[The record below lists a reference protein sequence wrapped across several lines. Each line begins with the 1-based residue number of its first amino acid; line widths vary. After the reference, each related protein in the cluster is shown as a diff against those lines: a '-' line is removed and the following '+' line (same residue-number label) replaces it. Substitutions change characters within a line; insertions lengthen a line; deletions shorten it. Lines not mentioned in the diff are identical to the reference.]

1 MAETPPPPT
10 QRPRPHVAVNAKQG
24 ARQVGPRVLDDT
36 ARSRLE
42 RQCTMGGLRGARA
55 RFLLGRDDTRRRNS
69 ELLISAAAGE
79 QFDRPT
85 LTLTT
90 NGYAGRN
97 GGRMSAIAR
106 PPEWRATTAQIAG
119 LWPWT
124 VGAGAP
130 LIGTPLGPH
139 LRTGAPVCFDPMN
152 WFTRGSFLTAP
163 SLFVLGLNG
172 FGKSTLVRRIVL
184 GGIAQGVTP
193 LILADVKPDYRP
205 LVELAGGQI
214 IDIGYGHGCLN
225 PLDNGVMGQVL
236 TTLTRA
242 GLHERARNI
251 TQELQARQIA
261 LVAGLI
267 ELVRGH
273 PVADYEE
280 ALIATALRQLYT
292 PEPQGGRG
300 FAIDRPPILTDLLEV
315 IVTGS
320 EELRLDA
327 AADTEDAYRAT
338 IVPLRQS
345 LRRLTNGPFGEV
357 FNGHT
362 STAIDFDSVAVCID
376 VSNIPTGDRKLKAAA
391 MLACWAAGFSA
402 IEALNTLT
410 DAGLADQRYF
420 QVVMDELWQVL
431 ALGDFMIERV
441 DELTRLQ
448 RGLATALIMI
458 SHTIK
463 DLQALS
469 SAAAVNRA
477 LGFLERARAKVFG
490 ALPADEVERL
500 DSIVPFTASE
510 KAMVTSWSAPQAL
523 TGEPLPPGQPRPAPP
538 GTGKFLL
545 KIGEDRRPGIPF
557 SVELSAT
564 EIDKHVHETNTRF
577 HFRTST
583 DREGH
588 TSGIK
593 DGRT

>member
-1 MAETPPPPT
+1 M
-10 QRPRPHVAVNAKQG
+10 
-24 ARQVGPRVLDDT
+24 
-36 ARSRLE
+36 
-42 RQCTMGGLRGARA
+42 MGGLRGARA

-90 NGYAGRN
+90 NGYAGHN

-152 WFTRGSFLTAP
+152 WFTRGGFLTAP

-225 PLDNGVMGQVL
+225 PLDNGVMGRVL
-236 TTLTRA
+236 TALTRA
-242 GLHERARNI
+242 GLHERARSI

-300 FAIDRPPILTDLLEV
+300 FAIGRPPILTDLLEV

-357 FNGHT
+357 FNGPT

-376 VSNIPTGDRKLKAAA
+376 VSHIPTGDRKLKAAA

-523 TGEPLPPGQPRPAPP
+523 TGEPLPPGQP
-538 GTGKFLL
+538 
-545 KIGEDRRPGIPF
+545 
-557 SVELSAT
+557 
-564 EIDKHVHETNTRF
+564 
-577 HFRTST
+577 
-583 DREGH
+583 
-588 TSGIK
+588 
-593 DGRT
+593 

>member
-1 MAETPPPPT
+1 MAAPA
-10 QRPRPHVAVNAKQG
+10 QRRSRAEHAKQ
-24 ARQVGPRVLDDT
+24 QVGPSVLDDS
-36 ARSRLE
+36 ARARLE
-42 RQCTMGGLRGARA
+42 RQREAGGWRAARA
-55 RFLLGRDDTRRRNS
+55 RLLLDRDDTRRRNS
-69 ELLISAAAGE
+69 ERLTSAVTADR
-79 QFDRPT
+79 FDRPT
-85 LTLTT
+85 LALTDH
-90 NGYAGRN
+90 GYAGRN
-97 GGRMSAIAR
+97 GGRMSSISR
-106 PPEWRATTAQIAG
+106 PPEWRATTAQIQG

-193 LILADVKPDYRP
+193 LILADVKPDYRR

-236 TTLTRA
+236 ATLTRA
-242 GLHERARNI
+242 GMHERARTI

-267 ELVRGH
+267 ELVRGN

-280 ALIATALRQLYT
+280 ALIATALRLLYA
-292 PEPQGGRG
+292 PEHEGGRG
-300 FAIDRPPILTDLLEV
+300 FAIGAPPILADLLDV
-315 IVTGS
+315 IVAGS
-320 EELRLDA
+320 TDLRLDA
-327 AADTEDAYRAT
+327 AADSEGAYRAT
-338 IVPLRQS
+338 TVPLRQS

-357 FNGHT
+357 FNGPT

-376 VSNIPTGDRKLKAAA
+376 VSHIPTGDRKLKAAA
-391 MLACWAAGFSA
+391 MLSCWAAGFSA

-410 DAGLADQRYF
+410 DAGLAGQRYF

-448 RGLATALIMI
+448 RGLATSLIMI

-477 LGFLERARAKVFG
+477 LGFLERARAKILG
-490 ALPADEVERL
+490 ALPAEEVHRL

-510 KAMVTSWSAPQAL
+510 KAMVTGWSAPQAL
-523 TGEPLPPGQPRPAPP
+523 TGEPLLPGQPRPAPP

-557 SVELSAT
+557 GVELTPT
-564 EIDKHVHETNTRF
+564 EIDNHVHETNTRF
-577 HFRTST
+577 HFEST
-583 DREGH
+583 PSHR
-588 TSGIK
+588 K
-593 DGRT
+593 DELQ